1 MVRPFAFVT
10 AAWGSDPY
18 EATKKAAKYCR
29 KIFDAGYEPICPRLM
44 TDVFVDDAEPAE
56 HIRKKEFSDEMLRR
70 SRILVVCGGRTD
82 AQVKSD
88 IALAKRMNIVATTLQ
103 GIEEID
109 LKCPKK
115 E

>member
-1 MVRPFAFVT
+1 MVRPFAYVT
-10 AAWGSDPY
+10 AAWGSDEY
-18 EATKKAAKYCR
+18 EARKRALKYSR
-29 KIFDAGYEPICPRLM
+29 KVFEAGYSPICPLL
-44 TDVFVDDAEPAE
+44 FVNDIIDDSIPTE
-56 HIRKKEFSDEMLRR
+56 HRDKKDFGEDLLRR

-88 IALAKRMNIVATTLQ
+88 IALARRMRMAATTLQ

-115 E
+115 P

>member
-1 MVRPFAFVT
+1 MSRPWAYVT
-10 AAWGSDPY
+10 AAWGSDKY
-18 EATKKAAKYCR
+18 EAKKKAIKYCR
-29 KIFDAGYEPICPRLM
+29 RIAEAGYDPICPIFL
-44 TDVFVDDAEPAE
+44 TDAVMDDTVPVEYKHKKDYAEE
-56 HIRKKEFSDEMLRR
+56 HLKR

-88 IALAKRMNIVATTLQ
+88 IALARRMHIAATTLQ

>member
-1 MVRPFAFVT
+1 MVRPFAYVT
-10 AAWGSDPY
+10 AAWGSDEY
-18 EATKKAAKYCR
+18 EARKRALKYSR
-29 KIFDAGYEPICPRLM
+29 KVFEAGYSPICPLL
-44 TDVFVDDAEPAE
+44 FVNDIIDDSIPTE
-56 HIRKKEFSDEMLRR
+56 HRDKKDFGEELLRR

-88 IALAKRMNIVATTLQ
+88 SALARRMRMAATTLQ

-115 E
+115 P

>member
-1 MVRPFAFVT
+1 MVRPFAYVT
-10 AAWGSDPY
+10 AAWGSDEY
-18 EATKKAAKYCR
+18 EARKRALKYSR
-29 KIFDAGYEPICPRLM
+29 KVFEAGYSPICPLL
-44 TDVFVDDAEPAE
+44 FVNDIIDDSIPTE
-56 HIRKKEFSDEMLRR
+56 HRDKKDFGEELLRR

-88 IALAKRMNIVATTLQ
+88 IALARRMRMVATTLQ

-115 E
+115 P

>member
-1 MVRPFAFVT
+1 MVRPFAYVT
-10 AAWGSDPY
+10 AAWGSDEY
-18 EATKKAAKYCR
+18 EARKRALKYSR
-29 KIFDAGYEPICPRLM
+29 KVFEAGYSPICPLL
-44 TDVFVDDAEPAE
+44 FVNDIIDDSIPTE
-56 HIRKKEFSDEMLRR
+56 HRDKKDFGEELLRR

-88 IALAKRMNIVATTLQ
+88 IALARRMRMAATTLQ

-115 E
+115 S

>member
-1 MVRPFAFVT
+1 MIRPWAYVT
-10 AAWGSDPY
+10 AAWSGDEY
-18 EATKKAAKYCR
+18 EAKKRAVKYCR
-29 KIFDAGYEPICPRLM
+29 KVFEAGYSPICPLLF
-44 TDVFVDDAEPAE
+44 TDEFIDDTVPVE
-56 HIRKKEFSDEMLRR
+56 HKDKKDFGEELLRR

-88 IALAKRMNIVATTLQ
+88 IALARRMRMAATTLQ

-115 E
+115 P

>member
-1 MVRPFAFVT
+1 MVRPFAYVT
-10 AAWGSDPY
+10 AAWGSDEY
-18 EATKKAAKYCR
+18 EARKRALKYSR
-29 KIFDAGYEPICPRLM
+29 KVFEAGYSPICPLL
-44 TDVFVDDAEPAE
+44 FVNDIIDDSIPTE
-56 HIRKKEFSDEMLRR
+56 HRDKKDFGEDLLRR

-88 IALAKRMNIVATTLQ
+88 IALARRMRMAATTLQ

-115 E
+115 S

>member
-1 MVRPFAFVT
+1 MVRPFAYVT
-10 AAWGSDPY
+10 AAWGGDEY
-18 EATKKAAKYCR
+18 EARKRALKFCR
-29 KIFDAGYEPICPRLM
+29 KVFDAGYFPICPLLFA
-44 TDVFVDDAEPAE
+44 DEIVDDTVPVE
-56 HIRKKEFSDEMLRR
+56 HRDKKDFADELLRR

-88 IALAKRMNIVATTLQ
+88 IALARRMRIAATTLQ

-115 E
+115 P

>member
-1 MVRPFAFVT
+1 MVRPFAYVT
-10 AAWGSDPY
+10 AAWGSDEY
-18 EATKKAAKYCR
+18 EARKKAEKFCR
-29 KIFDAGYEPICPRLM
+29 RVFEAGYSPICPHLL
-44 TDVFVDDAEPAE
+44 TDAFVNDTEPSE
-56 HIRKKEFSDEMLRR
+56 HRARKDFADEMLRR
-70 SRILVVCGGRTD
+70 SRILVVCGGRMD

-88 IALAKRMNIVATTLQ
+88 IALARKIHMAATTLQ

>member
-1 MVRPFAFVT
+1 MIRPWAYVT
-10 AAWGSDPY
+10 AAWGSDEY
-18 EATKKAAKYCR
+18 EARKRALKYSR
-29 KIFDAGYEPICPRLM
+29 KVFEAGYSPICPLLFM
-44 TDVFVDDAEPAE
+44 DDIVDDSVPTE
-56 HIRKKEFSDEMLRR
+56 HRDKKDFGEELLRR

-88 IALAKRMNIVATTLQ
+88 IALARRMRMAATTLQ

-115 E
+115 L

>member
-1 MVRPFAFVT
+1 MVRPFAYVT
-10 AAWGSDPY
+10 AAWGSDEY
-18 EATKKAAKYCR
+18 EARKRALKYSR
-29 KIFDAGYEPICPRLM
+29 KVFEAGYSPICPLLFM
-44 TDVFVDDAEPAE
+44 DDIVDDSIPTE
-56 HIRKKEFSDEMLRR
+56 HRDKKDFGEELLRR

-88 IALAKRMNIVATTLQ
+88 IALARRMRMAATTLQ

-115 E
+115 S